1 MIELTL
7 PENIKQQE
15 PSALLYTLVSAYLE
29 YIAQNGDETLSSLS
43 DEQHTLTAYCYL
55 DSQVEEGGF
64 VQLIASGYGE
74 YIFRNPLADSLRR
87 WRIKITPKIIDKAK
101 SLYEKHGSAIESL
114 ADEGRDILSLR
125 KLFPDFEEWDAE
137 YFEATEQDLSLVAEH
152 IRSNWETF
160 AHIGQV

>member
-29 YIAQNGDETLSSLS
+29 YTAQNGDEALSSLS

-101 SLYEKHGSAIESL
+101 SLYEKHGNAIESL

-137 YFEATEQDLSLVAEH
+137 YFEAAEQDLSLVAEH

>member
-29 YIAQNGDETLSSLS
+29 YTAQNGDETLSSLS

-101 SLYEKHGSAIESL
+101 SL
-114 ADEGRDILSLR
+114 
-125 KLFPDFEEWDAE
+125 
-137 YFEATEQDLSLVAEH
+137 
-152 IRSNWETF
+152 
-160 AHIGQV
+160 